1 MIRSTRDPG
10 PSLLAVALLVCT
22 VIAGAL
28 ALIHTAG
35 AQLDEHVRRQV
46 EQATC
51 PSDAPVRPTTCEPR
65 P

>member
-10 PSLLAVALLVCT
+10 PSLLAVALLVCA

-28 ALIHTAG
+28 YLAG
-35 AQLDEHVRRQV
+35 AIGQRLDEHVREQV